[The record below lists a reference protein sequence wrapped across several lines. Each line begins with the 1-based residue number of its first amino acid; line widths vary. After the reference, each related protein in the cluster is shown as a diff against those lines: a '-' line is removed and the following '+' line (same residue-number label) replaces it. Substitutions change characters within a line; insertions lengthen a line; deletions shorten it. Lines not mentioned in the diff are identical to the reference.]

1 MDTTTPSLP
10 VTYGFVIPSARGGTI
25 LAGWGA
31 TPKAARQDAAQ
42 DYPARVLRD
51 GAVRAFSRAEWE
63 SPEVARMR
71 RGE

>member
-10 VTYGFVIPSARGGTI
+10 VTYGFVIPSSRGGTT

-31 TPKAARQDAAQ
+31 SPAEARRAAAAE
-42 DYPARVLRD
+42 YPPRVLRD
-51 GAVRAFSRAEWE
+51 GGVRPFTRAEWE